1 MRKLIERLN
10 EWANRQDE
18 RLYYALAGLS
28 QRTKVAIVLSSFSLF
43 AFCALFSIGTACYRI
58 GCERGIEIKHIKQ
71 LDLPQK
77 QDSIYLFN
85 HYDHGTEQKSHDQH
99 ERDEA

>member
-1 MRKLIERLN
+1 MKKLIERLN
-10 EWANRQDE
+10 DWADRQDE

-28 QRTKVAIVLSSFSLF
+28 QRTKVTIVLSIFSLF

-58 GCERGIEIKHIKQ
+58 GCERGIEIEHIKQ

-77 QDSIYLFN
+77 QDNIHPFN
-85 HYDHGTEQKSHDQH
+85 DYNHGEKQESYDL
-99 ERDEA
+99 RDGGEE